1 MEKHT
6 VEYMREVF
14 DENPVLVASTL
25 AGIVIGCV
33 LALAS

>member
-1 MEKHT
+1 MEKHMT
-6 VEYMREVF
+6 EYMAEVYR
-14 DENPVLVASTL
+14 ENPLLVASTL